1 MSLLSQIRKTANP
14 HYAVIQKSKRNDDVA
29 NPNPKT
35 EQLTPFNELPPEE
48 LKEISRKGGIARAEK
63 IQERIDL
70 NKMLMA
76 MATGDMPK
84 DDERYEY
91 VHKLIGDKPK
101 GAHRVL
107 YNTLYDNRS
116 VDALNEFDKRVGII
130 ETDNRNFELPA
141 MHIGKDFVD
150 LNREIEPNK
159 TYCLEG
165 GRGSLKSSF
174 VSMKIIELMLKYPQ
188 MHCCV
193 VRKQTNTLR
202 DSVYA
207 QMKWAIDILGLTEE
221 FDCTVSPL
229 EITYKATGQ
238 KIYFRGCD
246 KPEKLKS
253 IKTPFGYIGIL
264 WREERDQLNG
274 IQEERSIKQSVLR
287 GGELSFDFATYNP
300 PISKS
305 HWVNVDSEANTDNNT
320 IYHKSNYQ
328 NAPKQWLGAK
338 FIQEAEH
345 LKQVN
350 EKAYLHEYMGVPIG
364 NGTNVF
370 ENVEVRAITD
380 EELNSFDYIYMGID
394 WGYNPDPF
402 RWVKVGYRDET
413 VYILDEY
420 SANKK
425 SNKEVWQILQEEKQ
439 VNEYDFITADSAEPK
454 SIDDLR
460 SYGANIRKAEKGQG
474 SVHYGIKWLQTRKQI
489 VISEDCPIT
498 AKEFLNYE
506 YEKTKDGEPISA
518 YPDKDNH
525 SIDAT
530 RYALERVWR
539 KRGQ

>member
-1 MSLLSQIRKTANP
+1 M
-14 HYAVIQKSKRNDDVA
+14 A
-29 NPNPKT
+29 NPNGNPQNLNKGRL
-35 EQLTPFNELPPEE
+35 EKLPPEE
-48 LKEISRKGGIARAEK
+48 LMAISSKGGKNSAKKR
-63 IQERIDL
+63 QDRINFNEL
-70 NKMLMA
+70 LMA
-76 MATGDMPK
+76 HLTSEIPKEDESYEWLHQFLGRKPTGAD
-84 DDERYEY
+84 R
-91 VHKLIGDKPK
+91 L
-101 GAHRVL
+101 L
-107 YNTLYDNRS
+107 FNTMLTNKS
-116 VDALNEFDKRVGII
+116 VDAYNQAKEDVGLQIQ
-130 ETDNRNFELPA
+130 DVRNFELPA

-305 HWVNVDSEANTDNNT
+305 HWVNIDSEANTDNNT

-345 LKQVN
+345 LKEVN

-380 EELNSFDYIYMGID
+380 EDTFDYIYMGID

-425 SNKEVWQILQEEKQ
+425 SNKEVWQILQDEKN
-439 VNEYDFITADSAEPK
+439 VTEYDYITADSAEPK

-460 SYGANIRKAEKGQG
+460 TYGANIRKAEKGQG
-474 SVHYGIKWLQTRKQI
+474 SVHYGIKWLQTRKKI
-489 VISEDCPIT
+489 VISEECPIT

-525 SIDAT
+525 SIDAV

>member
-1 MSLLSQIRKTANP
+1 M
-14 HYAVIQKSKRNDDVA
+14 A
-29 NPNPKT
+29 NPNGTPQNLKPMADRPPT
-35 EQLTPFNELPPEE
+35 ERKELG
-48 LKEISRKGGIARAEK
+48 KKGGIKSGIKRR
-63 IQERIDL
+63 ERIDIQE
-70 NKMLMA
+70 MLMA

-116 VDALNEFDKRVGII
+116 VDALEAFEERVGII

-287 GGELSFDFATYNP
+287 GGE
-300 PISKS
+300 
-305 HWVNVDSEANTDNNT
+305 
-320 IYHKSNYQ
+320 
-328 NAPKQWLGAK
+328 
-338 FIQEAEH
+338 
-345 LKQVN
+345 
-350 EKAYLHEYMGVPIG
+350 
-364 NGTNVF
+364 
-370 ENVEVRAITD
+370 
-380 EELNSFDYIYMGID
+380 
-394 WGYNPDPF
+394 
-402 RWVKVGYRDET
+402 
-413 VYILDEY
+413 
-420 SANKK
+420 
-425 SNKEVWQILQEEKQ
+425 
-439 VNEYDFITADSAEPK
+439 
-454 SIDDLR
+454 
-460 SYGANIRKAEKGQG
+460 
-474 SVHYGIKWLQTRKQI
+474 
-489 VISEDCPIT
+489 
-498 AKEFLNYE
+498 
-506 YEKTKDGEPISA
+506 
-518 YPDKDNH
+518 
-525 SIDAT
+525 
-530 RYALERVWR
+530 
-539 KRGQ
+539 